1 MTERGTVDGRVAR
14 AQRTR
19 DAVVDALLDLNQE
32 GSLRPTAREIADRAG
47 VSLRSVYVHFD
58 DLEDLFC
65 AAGQRHYEHVRAR
78 SGPLPVGGARDIRI
92 EALVD
97 QRARIMEAGIGVY
110 RAAVLQEPFSPT
122 MAKNMAIGRKLARA
136 ELESV
141 FTPELAPLPEPERRQ
156 LLDALEITTNA
167 ATWTALRTHRRLSED
182 EARDTVGFTVR
193 ALLRALDTTSEDH
206 G

>member
-19 DAVVDALLDLNQE
+19 DAVVDALLDLNEE
-32 GSLRPTAREIADRAG
+32 GSLRPTAREIAERAG

-65 AAGQRHYEHVRAR
+65 AAGQRHYEHIRAQAVLIPVDAALAVRIDAF
-78 SGPLPVGGARDIRI
+78 
-92 EALVD
+92 VD
-97 QRARIMEAGIGVY
+97 QRARILEAGIGVY

-122 MAKNMAIGRKLARA
+122 MANNMAIGRKLARS
-136 ELESV
+136 ELASV
-141 FTPELAPLPEPERRQ
+141 FAPEIARLSEPERRL

-167 ATWTALRTHRRLSED
+167 ATWTALRTYRRLSDD
-182 EARDTVGFTVR
+182 EARDTVRFTVR
-193 ALLRALDTTSEDH
+193 SLLHALDTTSEDH

>member
-19 DAVVDALLDLNQE
+19 DAVVDALLDLNEE
-32 GSLRPTAREIADRAG
+32 GSLRPTAREIAERAG

-65 AAGQRHYEHVRAR
+65 AAGQRHYEHIRAQAVLIPVDDALDVRIDAF
-78 SGPLPVGGARDIRI
+78 
-92 EALVD
+92 VD
-97 QRARIMEAGIGVY
+97 QRARILEAGIGVY

-122 MAKNMAIGRKLARA
+122 MANNMAIGRKLARS
-136 ELESV
+136 ELASV
-141 FTPELAPLPEPERRQ
+141 FAPEIVQLSEPDRRL

-167 ATWTALRTHRRLSED
+167 ATWTALRTYRRLSDD
-182 EARDTVGFTVR
+182 EARDTVRFTVR
-193 ALLRALDTTSEDH
+193 SLLRVLDTTSEDH